1 MSKRSNWD
9 ERKIEESLKQ
19 FPAVKDN
26 RSKDELFQS
35 IQRQIN
41 TTTTKNGNDLRKKK
55 KRAWYYPAAAAA
67 AAVFLIILILPSL
80 VSNEQQQLMTTE
92 NYNAGDMAG
101 NGEPAGN
108 NTAAVMDEP
117 DSGSMEENFNDS
129 GSNNNEEVYTA
140 ENDNDDMPANNGE
153 VNNFAAENEAV
164 EANENYNN
172 NREENQ
178 EIEEL
183 PGEEESEQSSYV
195 TVPVP
200 RTMEVATGNYM
211 SGKVAFTGVVR
222 EFPESA
228 ELDDILLYSLTSE
241 EFNWGYSLQGQ
252 LQDIDLIPDE
262 NTAVLD
268 FSEDHRLMSLAS
280 EQENI
285 LREMLREIFGLYGFS
300 SVILTVN
307 GEPGIDFGQAGP
319 IEELE
324 DVTPVNRGYYLYKHE
339 NGDSLFIRGAAAGE
353 EMTDASGNLLS
364 FEDTLEKMK
373 SVAEGAWYSPAI
385 PEELELETSPNDNE
399 VTVTIEYENSE
410 FETAAEYDLLFE
422 SVILAASDF
431 NFEYITFEGVL
442 LDRTE
447 SFEDGEKIKVR
458 NLPLAS
464 R

>member
-9 ERKIEESLKQ
+9 DGKIEESLKQ

-35 IQRQIN
+35 IQNQLD
-41 TTTTKNGNDLRKKK
+41 TTTTNKRNDLRKKK

-67 AAVFLIILILPSL
+67 AAVFLIILVLPSL
-80 VSNEQQQLMTTE
+80 VSNEQQQMTTE

-108 NTAAVMDEP
+108 NTPAVMDEAN
-117 DSGSMEENFNDS
+117 SMEESLNES
-129 GSNNNEEVYTA
+129 ASNNNEEVYTA
-140 ENDNDDMPANNGE
+140 ENENGGMPANNGE
-153 VNNFAAENEAV
+153 VNNYAVENEAA
-164 EANENYNN
+164 ETNEGYNNN
-172 NREENQ
+172 NREEN
-178 EIEEL
+178 EEEEL
-183 PGEEESEQSSYV
+183 PVEEEAEQSSYV

-200 RTMEVATGNYM
+200 RTMEVATGNYR

-222 EFPESA
+222 EFSESA
-228 ELDDILLYSLTSE
+228 GLDDILFYSLTSE

-252 LQDIDLIPDE
+252 LQDIDLMPDE

-285 LREMLREIFGLYGFS
+285 LRETLREIFGLYGFS
-300 SVILTVN
+300 TVILTVN
-307 GEPGIDFGQAGP
+307 GDPGVDFGQAGP

-339 NGDSLFIRGAAAGE
+339 NGESLFIRGAAAGE
-353 EMTDASGNLLS
+353 EMTDDSGNLLS

-373 SVAEGAWYSPAI
+373 SVNDGAWYSPAI
-385 PEELELETSPNDNE
+385 PEELELETSPGDNE
-399 VTVTIEYENSE
+399 ITVTIENENSQ

-442 LDRTE
+442 LDSTE

-464 R
+464 Q

>member
-9 ERKIEESLKQ
+9 DGKIEESLKQ

-35 IQRQIN
+35 IQNQLD
-41 TTTTKNGNDLRKKK
+41 TTTTNKRNDLRKKK

-67 AAVFLIILILPSL
+67 AAVFLIILVLPSL
-80 VSNEQQQLMTTE
+80 VSNEQQQMTTE

-108 NTAAVMDEP
+108 NTAAVMDEAN
-117 DSGSMEENFNDS
+117 SMEESLNES
-129 GSNNNEEVYTA
+129 ASNNNEEVYTA
-140 ENDNDDMPANNGE
+140 ENENGGMPANNGE
-153 VNNFAAENEAV
+153 VNNYAAENEAA
-164 EANENYNN
+164 ETNEGYNNN
-172 NREENQ
+172 NREEN
-178 EIEEL
+178 EEEEL
-183 PGEEESEQSSYV
+183 PVEEEAEQSSYV

-200 RTMEVATGNYM
+200 RTMEVATGNYR

-228 ELDDILLYSLTSE
+228 GLDDILFYSLTSE

-252 LQDIDLIPDE
+252 LQDIDLMPDE

-285 LREMLREIFGLYGFS
+285 LRETLREIFGLYGFS
-300 SVILTVN
+300 TVILTVN
-307 GEPGIDFGQAGP
+307 GDPGVDFGQAGP

-339 NGDSLFIRGAAAGE
+339 NGESLFIRGAAAGE
-353 EMTDASGNLLS
+353 EMTDDSGNLLS

-373 SVAEGAWYSPAI
+373 SVDDGAWYSPAI
-385 PEELELETSPNDNE
+385 PEELELETSPGDNE
-399 VTVTIEYENSE
+399 ITVTIENENSQ

-442 LDRTE
+442 LDSTE

-464 R
+464 Q